1 MQHNFRRIEM
11 LDLIVSEWLKQKLM
25 EAFWITLFSALII
38 GTIWLALDQVG
49 DLPPF
54 VAKNFVHIGG

>member
-1 MQHNFRRIEM
+1 M

-25 EAFWITLFSALII
+25 EAFWIGLFFVII
-38 GTIWLALDQVG
+38 VSVGWFVANQVG